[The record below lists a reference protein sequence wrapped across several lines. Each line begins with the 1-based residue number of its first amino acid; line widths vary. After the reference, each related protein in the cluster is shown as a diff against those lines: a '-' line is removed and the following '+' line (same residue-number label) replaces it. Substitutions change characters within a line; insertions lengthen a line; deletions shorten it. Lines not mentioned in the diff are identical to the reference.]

1 MTAYDRTQGDPKLF
15 LIDDGDGADLVF
27 LGGQPIMDSG
37 LENAVLISLF
47 SSAEWFGNAFASP
60 SSRIES
66 RFYPLT
72 LKPITVSRL
81 AELERAVKA
90 DLKGLVSTGAISE
103 PFVRASNPTGDR
115 LLVEIRISPPG
126 AEAEV
131 ILLSRYGANW
141 SGQTTNPASARVN

>member
-1 MTAYDRTQGDPKLF
+1 MAYDRTQGDPKIK
-15 LIDDGDGADLVF
+15 IDSDGADLMF
-27 LGGQPIMDSG
+27 KGGQPIMDSG

-47 SSAEWFGNAFASP
+47 SGSEWFGNAFASP

-72 LKPITVSRL
+72 LKAITASRL

-90 DLKGLVSTGAISE
+90 DLKGLVAQGVMADPS
-103 PFVRASNPTGDR
+103 VRASNPTGDR
-115 LLVEIRISPPG
+115 LQIEITISPPG
-126 AEAEV
+126 TEAEV

-141 SGQTTNPASARVN
+141 AVQTTNPASSRVN